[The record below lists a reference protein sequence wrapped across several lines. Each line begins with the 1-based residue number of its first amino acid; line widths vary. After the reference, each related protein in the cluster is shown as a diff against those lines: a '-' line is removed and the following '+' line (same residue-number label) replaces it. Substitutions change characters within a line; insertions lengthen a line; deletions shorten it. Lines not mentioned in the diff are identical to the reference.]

1 MVTTTHQYYQ
11 YLYALTNAQATQAAN
26 GSWVSSGGGWQL
38 KAACREETNGKD
50 TAIQTTDGRTLV
62 FSSLIQLPK
71 GTTRIDEGTEVI
83 VTTAEV
89 EDVTD
94 LADKD
99 FIAASK
105 ASGLV
110 VAVGT
115 CAKFDV
121 GRLHCRMWI

>member
-1 MVTTTHQYYQ
+1 MVTTTRQYYQ
-11 YLYALTNAQATQAAN
+11 YLYALSNGEATLTAN
-26 GSWVSSGGGWQL
+26 GSWESNGRTWEL
-38 KAACREETNGKD
+38 KAACREETNGKG

-71 GTTRIDEGTEVI
+71 GTPRIDEGTEVI
-83 VTTAEV
+83 VTTEEV
-89 EDVTD
+89 DVTQ

-110 VAVGT
+110 VATGT
-115 CAKFDV
+115 CEKYDA